1 MLVNY
6 HADGQTFK
14 FRPRPAQEFQFQ
26 FLFWTLSLTA
36 CAEAMAR
43 HASISESCLCQKLL
57 LNPSNSLFKVD
68 APWMKR
74 HKPNRL
80 FRAQASLSKRLQTRL
95 LKMPQMWRLLM
106 RVEKRIMVTVT
117 WSLIFNGARAHT
129 KKHSALERLSSL
141 PSVFSSTFQ
150 RSLFHDLLDTL
161 ALKGL
166 SSATHAQPA
175 LE

>member
-1 MLVNY
+1 MACGFLEE
-6 HADGQTFK
+6 HAL
-14 FRPRPAQEFQFQ
+14 A
-26 FLFWTLSLTA
+26 
-36 CAEAMAR
+36 
-43 HASISESCLCQKLL
+43 
-57 LNPSNSLFKVD
+57 
-68 APWMKR
+68 KR
-74 HKPNRL
+74 RFPELR
-80 FRAQASLSKRLQTRL
+80 R
-95 LKMPQMWRLLM
+95 

-141 PSVFSSTFQ
+141 PSVFSSTFE
-150 RSLFHDLLDTL
+150 RSLFPDPLDTL

>member
-1 MLVNY
+1 
-6 HADGQTFK
+6 
-14 FRPRPAQEFQFQ
+14 
-26 FLFWTLSLTA
+26 
-36 CAEAMAR
+36 
-43 HASISESCLCQKLL
+43 
-57 LNPSNSLFKVD
+57 
-68 APWMKR
+68 MKR

-80 FRAQASLSKRLQTRL
+80 FRAQASLSKRLQTRQ

-141 PSVFSSTFQ
+141 PSVFSSTFEC
-150 RSLFHDLLDTL
+150 SLFHDPLDTL

-166 SSATHAQPA
+166 SSATHGTTCARVETSKARVPRTNLKSA
-175 LE
+175 RTLIPTNFYADELL